1 MWHVTLVL
9 VRDGHWGAPPGVR
22 GLHFQGAGRGSVKEK
37 LKGIPVGVGGRKDGL
52 PGWVSEVTGKETS
65 PQHLRCDTR
74 LTSVDVSVPCSCVS
88 LW

>member
-1 MWHVTLVL
+1 M
-9 VRDGHWGAPPGVR
+9 
-22 GLHFQGAGRGSVKEK
+22 KEK